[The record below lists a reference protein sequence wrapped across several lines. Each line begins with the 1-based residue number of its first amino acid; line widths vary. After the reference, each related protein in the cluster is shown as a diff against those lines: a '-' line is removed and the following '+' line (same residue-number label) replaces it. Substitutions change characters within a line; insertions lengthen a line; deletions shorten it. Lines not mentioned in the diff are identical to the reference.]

1 MSDNKDNKKKGFFSN
16 LFSSFGSSKQSKEE
30 ESLLNKMNS
39 DGWELFFIHNEPL
52 HEYPGMLVK
61 FYFRK
66 KKLSF
71 LEQFFDFG

>member
-1 MSDNKDNKKKGFFSN
+1 MSTFEYKVIDIDKIGIP
-16 LFSSFGSSKQSKEE
+16 E

-66 KKLSF
+66 KKF
-71 LEQFFDFG
+71 LYTSRKKTRNVAQYK

>member
-1 MSDNKDNKKKGFFSN
+1 MSTFEYRVIDIDKIDVS
-16 LFSSFGSSKQSKEE
+16 E

-52 HEYPGMLVK
+52 NEYPSMLVK

-71 LEQFFDFG
+71 LEQFFDFSN

>member
-1 MSDNKDNKKKGFFSN
+1 MSTFEYKVVDIDKIGIT
-16 LFSSFGSSKQSKEE
+16 EE
-30 ESLLNKMNS
+30 NLLNKMDA

-52 HEYPGMLVK
+52 NEYPSMLVK

-71 LEQFFDFG
+71 LEQFFDLS